1 MSEESF
7 LRYRLEVVRL
17 MPEGEHKRAL
27 IAAINRSLVTLS
39 GAGTSPRDSR
49 AVRLLAGVGCRQC
62 LTERAKLRGSWVISR
77 LHFTRTLPT
86 NQ

>member
-27 IAAINRSLVTLS
+27 IAAINRSLVILS

-49 AVRLLAGVGCRQC
+49 AVRLLAAASGADSASRSAQSCVG
-62 LTERAKLRGSWVISR
+62 AG
-77 LHFTRTLPT
+77 
-86 NQ
+86 